1 MGKVKSAI
9 ITALVVAAVLILSLF
24 AVISCPL
31 NEVDRYNSF
40 VSSIHMGGD
49 LTGEAYALFYPE
61 GVISE
66 ADYNLKVASTPDE
79 KDNYQKRGSVYVE
92 NELIETAEQEAEF
105 KSSVS
110 SDAAIINARFGAKG
124 YTSYSV
130 SVVDSFVIRVSVPTN
145 FTYAAYKEL
154 DSASRESELTAIG
167 YTFNYLTLSGELDLR
182 NGTDDTAKSVISVNA
197 GGFATFFKDVNY
209 YALAGNH
216 YVRMNLTDDG
226 YSRLSNLLL
235 SESEGS
241 VYIFVG
247 DTCMQLSINY
257 GESLQSKTLGFS
269 VNEAY
274 AKDFAI
280 ILNSVTTD
288 NVLANNYNDGGSDTE
303 VIALTATYG
312 DAAVIVLFVLLLLVL
327 VGAAVASIVRYKKL
341 GLVNALVLL
350 TFAAVMITAIF
361 LTELQFTVVGAFM
374 LLLGFA
380 LLAFSNFHV
389 FEAVRKETLTGRS
402 IQASVKTG
410 YRKCLATILD
420 LHIVILVVAALVA
433 LICTGELA
441 ACGLILFIATV
452 ASYALY
458 WFTRFMW
465 YVVSSPMR
473 DKFGFCGF
481 KREVFDDED

>member
-1 MGKVKSAI
+1 M
-9 ITALVVAAVLILSLF
+9 
-24 AVISCPL
+24 
-31 NEVDRYNSF
+31 
-40 VSSIHMGGD
+40 
-49 LTGEAYALFYPE
+49 
-61 GVISE
+61 
-66 ADYNLKVASTPDE
+66 
-79 KDNYQKRGSVYVE
+79 
-92 NELIETAEQEAEF
+92 
-105 KSSVS
+105 
-110 SDAAIINARFGAKG
+110 
-124 YTSYSV
+124 
-130 SVVDSFVIRVSVPTN
+130 
-145 FTYAAYKEL
+145 
-154 DSASRESELTAIG
+154 
-167 YTFNYLTLSGELDLR
+167 
-182 NGTDDTAKSVISVNA
+182 
-197 GGFATFFKDVNY
+197 
-209 YALAGNH
+209 
-216 YVRMNLTDDG
+216 
-226 YSRLSNLLL
+226 
-235 SESEGS
+235 
-241 VYIFVG
+241 
-247 DTCMQLSINY
+247 
-257 GESLQSKTLGFS
+257 
-269 VNEAY
+269 
-274 AKDFAI
+274 
-280 ILNSVTTD
+280 
-288 NVLANNYNDGGSDTE
+288 
-303 VIALTATYG
+303 TATYG

-389 FEAVRKETLTGRS
+389 FEAVRKETLTGRT